1 MLKKILEYGYN
12 TALLFLFMFANL
24 LILSSVLF
32 FFNISISVFHLPVSF
47 IFAIIELYFLR
58 KPKIRDLII
67 SSILIFVV
75 FLISLFLCGRVFD
88 NSYDGNSYHKE
99 AIGFLKE
106 GWNPIYES
114 AEKFGKENSLGDTHH
129 VWLNSYPK
137 ATWFY
142 GASVYK
148 ITGNIETAKTFN
160 LIILFVA
167 FFVVAYLINKFY
179 GKKILALSMA
189 ILVVSFPIMCQQI
202 FSLYL
207 DGFLGFCLLLTLIY
221 MYLLLKDDTSK
232 EYFYVI
238 GALLIIIINIKF
250 TGLMYA
256 GIFCLGYYIYYLVNK
271 IRAKE
276 YKQLGIFTGKFLII
290 LAVSLLVVGS
300 NSYIKN
306 IVVHKNPLYPLI
318 GKDRVDIM
326 TYLQPESFAD
336 MSPIEKNFY
345 SLFSRTANIGV
356 FNNGEPVLK
365 TPFAK
370 SYYET
375 TQFSEDT
382 RIGGFGVYFSG
393 ILIISVAVIIVYMIA
408 SIVRKN
414 YDDLIMIGIPFL
426 LIILIMFC
434 VSDSWWARYAPQ
446 VWFIPLMAVFLLL
459 KDNKKFIEVF
469 GVLLFALCI
478 DNSYIIID
486 HMIKSRIPTSGLT
499 RQTLEENRGK
509 TIEIQM
515 TSPNYS
521 GTLFNLKDFD
531 IKYKI
536 KDKLDDSESLYA
548 DKILYIKQK

>member
-1 MLKKILEYGYN
+1 MFKKFLEYGYN
-12 TALLFLFMFANL
+12 SALLFLFMFANL

-75 FLISLFLCGRVFD
+75 FLISLFLCGSVFD
-88 NSYDGNSYHKE
+88 GSYDGNAYHKE
-99 AIGFLKE
+99 AVGFLKE
-106 GWNPIYES
+106 GWNPIYET
-114 AEKFGKENSLGDTHH
+114 AEEFGKEHSLGDTHA

-160 LIILFVA
+160 LIILFVS
-167 FFVVAYLINKFY
+167 FFIVAYLINKFY
-179 GKKILALSMA
+179 NKKLFALLMA
-189 ILVVSFPIMCQQI
+189 TLVVSFPIMCQQI

-207 DGFLGFCLLLTLIY
+207 DGFLGFCLLLILIY

-232 EYFYVI
+232 EYFFII

-370 SYYET
+370 STYEVS
-375 TQFSEDT
+375 QFSEDT

-393 ILIISVAVIIVYMIA
+393 ILIISVAVIIIYMIA
-408 SIVRKN
+408 SFVRKN

-515 TSPNYS
+515 MSPNYS